1 MPDRIWVVVPAT
13 ENSPHLEKVR
23 AALSGVE
30 HEVHQVHGD
39 TGYWGLLSDLWARA
53 EGVILVEHDI
63 IASPAAITEL
73 VECDRDWCCCAYPYG
88 RGTIV
93 GLGCTKF
100 TQAIMQRVPD
110 ALVRAGRV
118 TDRTHPVPG
127 HWCRLDA
134 SLQRALVDSGER
146 MHFEGHSTVGHLN
159 TSRSAHG
166 CRG

>member
-1 MPDRIWVVVPAT
+1 MKVVIPAT
-13 ENSPHLEKVR
+13 SDRSPHLDAVR
-23 AALSGVE
+23 EALAGVD

-39 TGYWGLLSDLWARA
+39 TGYWQLLSDLWTRT

-63 IASPAAITEL
+63 IASPDAIAEL
-73 VECDRDWCCCAYPYG
+73 VDCNQDWCCCAYPYG

-93 GLGCTKF
+93 GLGCTKLSK
-100 TQAIMQRVPD
+100 ALMERVPD
-110 ALVRAGRV
+110 AVERAGRV
-118 TDRTHPVPG
+118 TDRTHPIPG

-159 TSRSAHG
+159 TARSAHG